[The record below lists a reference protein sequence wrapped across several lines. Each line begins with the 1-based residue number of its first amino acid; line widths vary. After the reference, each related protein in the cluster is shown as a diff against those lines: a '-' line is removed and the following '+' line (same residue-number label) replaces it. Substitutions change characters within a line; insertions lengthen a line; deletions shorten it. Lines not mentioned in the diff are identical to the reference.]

1 MYITFELLV
10 AFDITPLLAAIAL
23 FLHEL
28 QNEMREKIDQYV
40 ALLYPRNYT

>member
-1 MYITFELLV
+1 MYITFELLA

-28 QNEMREKIDQYV
+28 QNEKRGEIGQYV
-40 ALLYPRNYT
+40 ALLYQRNYT